1 MFLSVLGSS
10 SKGNC
15 YILQN
20 ENEALII
27 EAGVR
32 FAEVKKAL
40 GFNIRKVVGCL
51 ITHQHNDHAH
61 YIDKMLENGFYT
73 LALPEV
79 FSAKG
84 VKSTRSVHIQVG
96 RGYKLGRY
104 KVIPFPACHD
114 VPCVGYFIEHPEC
127 GRVMFLTDSCDC
139 LQYFPGLN
147 HVLIECNYS
156 TSKLYEAVSEKRT
169 LKSQIDRLPNSH
181 MELQTCKAVLSDM
194 DLSNVVN
201 VVLLHLSNENSDRP
215 HFISEIERLTGRIVY
230 AAEPGLIINMDK
242 F

>member
-1 MFLSVLGSS
+1 MELRVLGSS

-20 ENEALII
+20 ENEALIL

-32 FAEVKKAL
+32 FAEVKRAL

-61 YIDKMLENGFYT
+61 YIKQMAENGFYT

-79 FSAKG
+79 FEAKALKG
-84 VKSTRSVHIQVG
+84 SRCVPIKVD
-96 RGYKLGRY
+96 RGYKLGRF

-114 VPCVGYFIEHPEC
+114 VPCVGYFVEHPEM
-127 GRVMFLTDSCDC
+127 GRMMFLTDSCDC
-139 LQYFPGLN
+139 LRQFPGLN

-156 TSKLYEAVSEKRT
+156 TPKLYEAVKDGRT
-169 LKSQIDRLPNSH
+169 LKTQIERLPNSH
-181 MELQTCKAVLSDM
+181 MELQTCKAVLQDM
-194 DLSNVVN
+194 DLSDVVN
-201 VVLLHLSNENSDRP
+201 VVLIHLSDNNSDRP
-215 HFISEIERLTGRIVY
+215 YFISEIERLTGKIVN
-230 AAEPGLIINMDK
+230 AAYPGLNIELIK
-242 F
+242 Y